1 MREISYVNGVR
12 QNLNFNIFGLNV
24 YISYSNIFY
33 PEERHDKCNF
43 QVLNFVK
50 ISHELKG
57 WLNSLQSTQSKLL
70 MNKYFIEGTQTSFN
84 ELQ

>member
-12 QNLNFNIFGLNV
+12 QNLDFNIFGLNV

-57 WLNSLQSTQSKLL
+57 
-70 MNKYFIEGTQTSFN
+70 
-84 ELQ
+84 